1 MTINVEKNGAVWMVN
16 HDQSYARNA
25 MDGDSA
31 RALHWNMNGAM
42 GWRQSAMK
50 APQVWAAAVMERVGT
65 GTFQLC
71 DAGLAMLDI
80 VRAPRDRPAC
90 SKTSCMSPLGER
102 WGPRCGI

>member
-1 MTINVEKNGAVWMVN
+1 MTINVEKNGAVWRVN
-16 HDQSYARNA
+16 HDRSYARNA

-31 RALHWNMNGAM
+31 HALHWNMNGAM
-42 GWRQSAMK
+42 GWRQSVMK
-50 APQVWAAAVMERVGT
+50 APQAWGAAATERVGT

-80 VRAPRDRPAC
+80 VRASRDRPAC

-102 WGPRCGI
+102 